1 MLGRSRRRL
10 AATALATTA
19 MLLTASPALAH
30 FCYRDF
36 NSSTAAQKAAKS
48 GPWMTADE
56 WLAFIAVERES
67 LPPCADQ
74 DAVDDLIEILG
85 DSPENRLYMG
95 PGLLAGG
102 TLKSGNTPDSVGY
115 LPVGAIFA
123 GCEE

>member
-74 DAVDDLIEILG
+74 DAVD
-85 DSPENRLYMG
+85 LYMG

-102 TLKSGNTPDSVGY
+102 TLKSGNTPDRVGY